1 MEKVKIG
8 IAGLDHMLNG
18 GLVARRS
25 YLITGGPG
33 AGKTILSMQFLLE
46 GAANKEK
53 GVYIALEERG
63 AELIEDMG
71 VFGWD
76 LHNIKIIDT
85 IQEPDTKTW
94 SLRSDS
100 VVSKPDMT
108 LSNLV
113 SMIEKKIETY
123 NATRIVL
130 DSITTIRMLYE
141 SEIAARKDILSLMNF
156 LNTSGCTSLLTV
168 ESPLTDRIG
177 MEEFLAS
184 GVIKLHMI
192 NKEGET
198 VNAISVE
205 KMRGMAF
212 DKHMRPMKIT
222 NKGIEVFPSET
233 LFG

>member
-18 GLVARRS
+18 GLVAGRS